1 MATNLPES
9 SITDSSATT
18 KYFFDQ
24 YGEIPLT
31 FPSNDVDSSVS
42 FFKSRGFAEEAA
54 ISTALVILKQARID
68 GVSVFAV
75 LDTLKGLT
83 QLELSSV
90 VAEIL
95 NNNRRPISILGYRA
109 RNITKNEIERNVFA

>member
-1 MATNLPES
+1 MATNLPAS
-9 SITDSSATT
+9 SNTDSSETT

-31 FPSNDVDSSVS
+31 FPSNDVESAVS
-42 FFKSRGFAEEAA
+42 FFKGKGFGEEAA

-68 GVSVFAV
+68 GISVFAV
-75 LDTLKGLT
+75 LDTLTGLT

-95 NNNRRPISILGYRA
+95 NNDRRPISVLGYRA
-109 RNITKNEIERNVFA
+109 RNITKDEIERNVFA